1 MFTYGNPI
9 FPRKRYVRV
18 QNGRSRS
25 HLVYLHE
32 DIYAAL
38 MQKEFGE
45 MRSTEAKYLQNKHHT
60 HASSIQ
66 ELSIYL
72 YALEKILEII
82 EVKKERSIL

>member
-32 DIYAAL
+32 GIYAVL

-45 MRSTEAKYLQNKHHT
+45 MRSTG
-60 HASSIQ
+60 
-66 ELSIYL
+66 
-72 YALEKILEII
+72 EISQ
-82 EVKKERSIL
+82 K